1 MADWWYSPSR
11 AARVVWFK
19 CVFSV
24 HCSRRGCLLNADEI
38 SKLGPRLIHAR
49 ALCQCLKLHG
59 AWGRHRVH
67 HLEIIASDLQ
77 EKKKKARERER
88 ERERHTHTHTHTQR
102 QVEKTKTET
111 DRERVSCYQHSHT
124 RPQTQSNTN
133 ENAASCNSLHT
144 VFSIPLILSIPSS

>member
-1 MADWWYSPSR
+1 M
-11 AARVVWFK
+11 VWFK

-77 EKKKKARERER
+77 EKKERD
-88 ERERHTHTHTHTQR
+88 THTQKETHTEHRHRHRKR
-102 QVEKTKTET
+102 QTE
-111 DRERVSCYQHSHT
+111 RERVSCYQQSHT

-144 VFSIPLILSIPSS
+144 VYRLLIACLLSLL

>member
-77 EKKKKARERER
+77 EKK
-88 ERERHTHTHTHTQR
+88 ERHTHTHRKRHTQNTDTDTEKDR
-102 QVEKTKTET
+102 QREKESVVINNHTQGHRHKATQTKTQ
-111 DRERVSCYQHSHT
+111 RAVIRFT
-124 RPQTQSNTN
+124 RYT
-133 ENAASCNSLHT
+133 AC
-144 VFSIPLILSIPSS
+144 